1 MRLVRSV
8 VLAVLALVMAVVV
21 VGAAAGG
28 CGAPTPGSWRAV
40 RAAKKLVVGT
50 SADYPPFEYLDEKG
64 QVAGF
69 DIDLVRA
76 VGAKLGVEVEIRDI
90 SFDSLLAA
98 LEQGKVDIVIAYI
111 SPNAKRQE
119 KVDFTLPYYESQ
131 QAILV
136 GKASTFRPA
145 RPEDLAGHTIGLQ
158 TGSVQDDW
166 VREQLLKTGKATE
179 KQVVRYPLIDQAF
192 DDLAKNKVETVFA
205 DLPVAKAYAKKL
217 GLTIAL
223 VCQVTTEKPAIAV
236 RKGSR
241 DLRERLDKAVADLKK
256 DGTLDTLVDKYLSG
270 Q

>member
-8 VLAVLALVMAVVV
+8 VLAVLALVIALAV

-28 CGAPTPGSWRAV
+28 CGTPAPGSWGAV

-50 SADYPPFEYLDEKG
+50 SADYPPFEHLDEKG

-69 DIDLVRA
+69 DIDLIRA
-76 VGAKLGVEVEIRDI
+76 VGAKLGVAVEVRDI

-98 LEQGKVDIVIAYI
+98 LGEGKVDIVIAYI

-131 QAILV
+131 QAVVV
-136 GKASTFRPA
+136 GKSSTFRPA
-145 RPEDLAGHTIGLQ
+145 RPEDLAGRTVALQ

-166 VREQLLKTGKATE
+166 VREQLLKTGKTTE
-179 KQVVRYPLIDQAF
+179 KKIVRYPLIDQSF
-192 DDLAKNKVETVFA
+192 DDLAKNKVEAVFA
-205 DLPVAKAYAKKL
+205 DRPVAKAYAKKL

-223 VCQVTTEKPAIAV
+223 VCQVITEKPAIAV

-241 DLRERLDKAVADLKK
+241 ELRERLDKAVADLKK
-256 DGTLDTLVDKYLSG
+256 DGTLDTLVDKYISG
-270 Q
+270 R